1 MQTEKC
7 GAVGRTDVSGC
18 EVPCCRLRT
27 TPFCGKSP
35 AASRQAWSW
44 QQAKDRGRTPGR
56 NCRED
61 GHWGDGEGRWRV
73 LAAFGLERLW
83 SWIAR
88 EDESARPLFR
98 KAPRVSS
105 VFAACAGWRAPRST
119 CPDLKRSVAQPCE
132 RVLRRQ
138 LAGEATLFLWPCG
151 CDVA

>member
-1 MQTEKC
+1 VEPLVARMFLAARFRAAACERLLFAESLQPR
-7 GAVGRTDVSGC
+7 VGRLGRGSRPKTEDEPRGGIV
-18 EVPCCRLRT
+18 ERT
-27 TPFCGKSP
+27 GI
-35 AASRQAWSW
+35 
-44 QQAKDRGRTPGR
+44 G
-56 NCRED
+56 
-61 GHWGDGEGRWRV
+61 GDGEGRWRV
-73 LAAFGLERLW
+73 LAAFGLERFW

-119 CPDLKRSVAQPCE
+119 CPGLKRSVVQPCE
-132 RVLRRQ
+132 QVLRRQ